1 MPGVPVWL
9 HLRCRLCCRLLLPP
23 AAAACCCRLLL
34 LPAAAACLLLPA
46 AAACLLQVRPVVFE
60 ELRLEADEDMRRL
73 IQNVK
78 ASACPAR
85 CCS

>member
-1 MPGVPVWL
+1 MAAPA
-9 HLRCRLCCRLLLPP
+9 LPP
-23 AAAACCCRLLL
+23 VLP
-34 LPAAAACLLLPA
+34 PAAAACLLLPA
-46 AAACLLQVRPVVFE
+46 SAACLLQVRPVVFE
-60 ELRLEADEDMRRL
+60 ELRLEADDDMRRL